1 MQAYN
6 PAHSLSRPRVCDMKP
21 DSMSGSPR
29 DVARRSFVIALRRA
43 LHHLYDAI
51 ELRKSPLLPLF
62 GLSDTT
68 GVTALRQI
76 LEQAIAALKPPPS
89 LSVQSDAWR
98 TYRVLYHRY
107 VEQFDQQSVAVNLGL
122 SVRQLR
128 RQEQLALHTLANW
141 LIEQHGLALDNV
153 LVDTDSPS
161 FALQE
166 DTDDGE
172 EVGSSSAAEQPTG
185 VTSELKWAE
194 RFFPNQQI
202 AVDEVVHSAIQ
213 TMKPMLDAAG
223 MVVHCDIPAYLPRAL
238 APAVSVRQIVLNLML
253 AATRSSNER
262 EIRIA
267 CSHTASHVWVKIQP
281 VAPPA
286 GQTAGQDEEGLS
298 LAARLATISGGH
310 LEYVDSSN
318 TAQSALL
325 VLPVAAQRP
334 VLAVDDNAD
343 SLRLLERYL
352 SDSRYRLIGTR
363 NPAQALPL
371 AERVRPHAIILD
383 VMLPEMDGWEV
394 LGRLRENPATRH
406 IPVIVCTILPQEALA
421 LTLGAA
427 GFIRKPI
434 SRERLLWEL
443 DRQTQAEATKP
454 EPGSASTPKAGS
466 ETNRQGM

>member
-1 MQAYN
+1 MSLNKINDSTQN
-6 PAHSLSRPRVCDMKP
+6 P
-21 DSMSGSPR
+21 G
-29 DVARRSFVIALRRA
+29 RRAFIGALRRA

-51 ELRKSPLLPLF
+51 ELRRSALLPMF
-62 GLSDTT
+62 GLNGPA
-68 GVTALRQI
+68 GVSTLRRM
-76 LEQAIAALKPPPS
+76 LEDAIEALKPAPG
-89 LSVQSDAWR
+89 LSPQSDAWR

-122 SVRQLR
+122 SIRQLR
-128 RQEQLALHTLANW
+128 RQEQLALHTLADW
-141 LIEQHGLALDNV
+141 LIEQHGLALEDD
-153 LVDTDSPS
+153 LADVDSSPL
-161 FALQE
+161 APQE
-166 DTDDGE
+166 DADDGE
-172 EVGSSSAAEQPTG
+172 EDGTGSTAEKPTG

-202 AVDEVVHSAIQ
+202 AVDDVVRSAIQ
-213 TMKPMLDAAG
+213 TMQPMMDAASV
-223 MVVHCDIPAYLPRAL
+223 VVHCDIPAHMPRAL

-253 AATRSSNER
+253 AAIRSSNER
-262 EIRIA
+262 EMHIA
-267 CSHTASHVWVKIQP
+267 CGHTASHVWIKIQP
-281 VAPPA
+281 VALP
-286 GQTAGQDEEGLS
+286 AGQDEEGLS

-310 LEYVDSSN
+310 LEYGHSSDA
-318 TAQSALL
+318 AQPAIL
-325 VLPVAAQRP
+325 VLPVAEQQP
-334 VLAVDDNAD
+334 VLAIDDNAD
-343 SLRLLERYL
+343 SLHLLERYL

-363 NPAQALPL
+363 DPAQALPL

-454 EPGSASTPKAGS
+454 ETGSASTPKAGS
-466 ETNRQGM
+466 ETNRQGV